1 MTGQYQVQRGGTPER
16 GEGSEARDVGP
27 APAPGLGECLRLY
40 AWEQHSEGLQN
51 PKAHTS
57 SFSGSPELPDTTSGP
72 QETPPIVPRMGRGL
86 GTVGCVWD
94 VGMHM
99 R

>member
-1 MTGQYQVQRGGTPER
+1 M
-16 GEGSEARDVGP
+16 
-27 APAPGLGECLRLY
+27 LGN
-40 AWEQHSEGLQN
+40 QHSEGLQN